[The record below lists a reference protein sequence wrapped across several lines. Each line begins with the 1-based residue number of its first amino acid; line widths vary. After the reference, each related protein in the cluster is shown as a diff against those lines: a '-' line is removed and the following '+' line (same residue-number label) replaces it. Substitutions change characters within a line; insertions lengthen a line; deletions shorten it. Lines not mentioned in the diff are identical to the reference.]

1 MFIWSQVNVL
11 SKKSITRK
19 RMLLSV
25 LQYLLDQIQWR
36 HRKFLRSIKW
46 KSEAEIRRRLR

>member
-1 MFIWSQVNVL
+1 MFILSQVNVL
-11 SKKSITRK
+11 SKQSITRK
-19 RMLLSV
+19 YTLLSV

-46 KSEAEIRRRLR
+46 KLEAEIRRRLR